1 MQVDKD
7 VLITSMVMETVYGLG
22 YLVYAA
28 ALVLAGSMTTGVMSK
43 VMYVLSA
50 ALFLYV
56 CITFGGFRGMFSG
69 VSDTGVKKGKA

>member
-56 CITFGGFRGMFSG
+56 CFTFGGFRGMFSG
-69 VSDTGVKKGKA
+69 VKKGKA

>member
-22 YLVYAA
+22 YLIYAA

>member
-22 YLVYAA
+22 YLIYAA

-69 VSDTGVKKGKA
+69 AKKGKA